1 MAKTELITR
10 TEFAKRCGV
19 SVAAISK
26 AVNKAPLRQCIE
38 GKFINAGHREA
49 RQYLRSKKP
58 GDDLRKNAT
67 HTRGSAAA
75 KKKRQTTNP
84 TGVQAAPPVAQTTTT
99 TTPTINMAD
108 FIPPELQSRETHRA
122 YGGEQSPEP
131 ETEHD
136 KDEIDQYLHMTLE
149 QILVKFGDNTRF
161 NEWLKAVKE
170 IESIRDKR
178 LRNDERESKYIPREI
193 ALQVFGRYE
202 RCFKLQL
209 ADATRSIA
217 AQLHDNVEAGG
228 TLEESIELT
237 EDLIGAPIADAK
249 KNVGILLKE
258 YVENGS

>member
-49 RQYLRSKKP
+49 RQYLRGKKP

-99 TTPTINMAD
+99 TTPTGS
-108 FIPPELQSRETHRA
+108 FIPPQETHRA

-136 KDEIDQYLHMTLE
+136 GDDIAQYLDMTLE
-149 QILVKFGDNTRF
+149 QILVKFGDNSRF
-161 NEWLKAVKE
+161 NEWLKAIKE

-178 LRNDERESKYIPREI
+178 LRNDERENKYVPREI

-258 YVENGS
+258 YVDNGR